1 MKEREMERSEVT
13 RAAAQ
18 ADEAEHQLALLQR
31 RFNDEKEEFK
41 TKMAE
46 LESLLVVAES
56 VRSSQTAQIDDLQ
69 FRLEEESI
77 LRADSEVCKFVFQN
91 IFGSPYLKFFFVS
104 YHSGLDRKDC
114 TIKRRN
120 GLAKSNSLKKRRN
133 VVSKRRNWPHATK
146 TSWMHWLPKVNNKS
160 HHPPPETIS
169 QTSVSA
175 N

>member
-1 MKEREMERSEVT
+1 MERSEVT

-77 LRADSEVCKFVFQN
+77 LRADSEVCKFIFQN
-91 IFGSPYLKFFFVS
+91 IFGSPYLKIF
-104 YHSGLDRKDC
+104 LC
-114 TIKRRN
+114 LTIPDSTERTVR
-120 GLAKSNSLKKRRN
+120 
-133 VVSKRRNWPHATK
+133 
-146 TSWMHWLPKVNNKS
+146 
-160 HHPPPETIS
+160 
-169 QTSVSA
+169 
-175 N
+175 